1 MKSLRHLLAQRSA
14 WMEAQLHSGADRD
27 GYGYITPAMSR
38 MFGQMGK
45 EPVSLSELARRLIV
59 SRQAVHQLANEALKH
74 GLVELIESPTN
85 RRVRLLRFTPQGEV
99 MYASGTRDLRAIEAR
114 LAERIG
120 AEDMAALLRIL
131 SKDWGD

>member
-1 MKSLRHLLAQRSA
+1 MKSLRFLLAQRYA
-14 WMEAQLHSGADRD
+14 WMENRLHAGAEQR

-85 RRVRLLRFTPQGEV
+85 RRVRLLRFTPQGEA
-99 MYASGTRDLRAIEAR
+99 MYASGSRDLREIER
-114 LAERIG
+114 QLAERIG
-120 AEDMAALLRIL
+120 DEDMAHLLRIL